1 MNVTLL
7 IQQLHQLVEEYNN
20 RSISMA
26 DYRLERRR
34 LLVDIDAKING
45 VMAPAESSANHCQKT
60 SLNNLVW
67 S

>member
-20 RSISMA
+20 RSVSLA

-45 VMAPAESSANHCQKT
+45 VMAPPESSATPITVRKHH
-60 SLNNLVW
+60 
-67 S
+67 